1 MGHNGMNGMNG
12 GPSLTKPMGESF
24 DPLPYGARGASVGT
38 LSGLAQLMGNQA
50 SMGMKNGV
58 AGAAGG
64 IPGGPTL
71 PPHPKQK
78 QLPTQGLPGTMSLP
92 PGRIDSLRNISAL
105 SRGISSISRGL
116 SAESQ

>member
-38 LSGLAQLMGNQA
+38 LSGLAHLMGNQA
-50 SMGMKNGV
+50 SMGMKNATMGMKNGV
-58 AGAAGG
+58 SNANGG
-64 IPGGPTL
+64 MPGGPTL

-78 QLPTQGLPGTMSLP
+78 QLPAQGLPGAVGLP
-92 PGRIDSLRNISAL
+92 TGRLDSL
-105 SRGISSISRGL
+105 
-116 SAESQ
+116 